1 MTKSNKKPLTNKE
14 RLERE
19 YNKQIR
25 RIERRKKEM
34 EQLGYVVNI
43 VCISVYRHTLDEIYR
58 LLEYALSDHDL
69 IF

>member
-1 MTKSNKKPLTNKE
+1 MAKSNKKPLTNKE

-34 EQLGYVVNI
+34 EELGYVSNDVKI
-43 VCISVYRHTLDEIYR
+43 PTKPKKVTEGTIRSLRK
-58 LLEYALSDHDL
+58 
-69 IF
+69 